1 MLAIDLLDT
10 GGDWFQFIFFL
21 LISCIIPMIVFTFF
35 DLYRYSTR
43 LISIFLSLIL
53 WRLVY
58 DYDIIFGIL
67 VGSLIG
73 VLWAII
79 NLQNQPNEKLKL
91 VWEAITFSHV
101 VNGLVMLLKILI
113 FIL

>member
-10 GGDWFQFIFFL
+10 AKDWVQFIFFL
-21 LISCIIPMIVFTFF
+21 LISCFLPITLFTFL
-35 DLYRYSTR
+35 DLYGYSTR
-43 LISIFLSLIL
+43 LISIFLSFIL

-58 DYDIIFGIL
+58 DYDIIFSIL
-67 VGSLIG
+67 TGSTIG
-73 VLWAII
+73 VLWAIK
-79 NLQNQPNEKLKL
+79 NLQNKPNENFKL